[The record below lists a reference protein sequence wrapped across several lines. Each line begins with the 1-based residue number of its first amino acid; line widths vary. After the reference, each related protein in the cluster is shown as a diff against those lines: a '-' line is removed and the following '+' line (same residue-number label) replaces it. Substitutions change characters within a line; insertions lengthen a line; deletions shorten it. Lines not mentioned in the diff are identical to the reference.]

1 MADLAKYQQD
11 IKKFNTSYAKEA
23 VKEPFNFWG
32 LAGFAVAAAFT
43 GSVSCPC
50 SSHSSAE
57 LVYIMVV
64 PNLPMYR
71 QLVQKR
77 EKDRRLAA
85 HKSAREK
92 LIKSFTPREREAVE
106 YLRWLKE
113 KIQDNYK
120 KFTGAGELA
129 LKPVSARPALG
140 RFCRPARRLP
150 PSKTASQSRS
160 IARQFTT
167 SFRRLFVPM
176 ETSTDEKTKRI
187 QQTNVEILKR
197 RVASFD
203 EIERS
208 VKLVEGQLQSIE
220 NFFSYLNDEIVTIS
234 TPEKFSL
241 LDFEQLS
248 DSIAMT
254 KQMLDATADERR
266 RPRQLQPRDG
276 QSRASTRKL
285 TDNSYRSNPSI
296 KTSASTIGSS

>member
-1 MADLAKYQQD
+1 MADLAKYQQQLT
-11 IKKFNTSYAKEA
+11 KFQSSYLKEA

-32 LAGFAVAAAFT
+32 LAGFAVAAAYT
-43 GSVSCPC
+43 GSVIPLLI
-50 SSHSSAE
+50 ALIFE
-57 LVYIMVV
+57 VAYVLTL

-71 QLVQKR
+71 HLVQRR
-77 EKDRRLAA
+77 EKERLFLAA
-85 HKSAREK
+85 RTAREK
-92 LIKSFTPREREAVE
+92 MIKTFTPREREAVE

-120 KFTGAGELA
+120 KFTGAGA
-129 LKPVSARPALG
+129 LPSNLVTLDQRWEDFVDLLDVYRRRKQHLKSINRQAVHNQLSQAYRAAESAG
-140 RFCRPARRLP
+140 
-150 PSKTASQSRS
+150 
-160 IARQFTT
+160 
-167 SFRRLFVPM
+167 
-176 ETSTDEKTKRI
+176 DEKTRRI

-220 NFFSYLNDEIVTIS
+220 NFFSYLNDEIVTMS

-254 KQMLDATADERR
+254 KQMLDATADSIGQLDAYN
-266 RPRQLQPRDG
+266 RQMGNYELLPEANR
-276 QSRASTRKL
+276 
-285 TDNSYRSNPSI
+285 
-296 KTSASTIGSS
+296 

>member
-1 MADLAKYQQD
+1 MADLAKYQQQ
-11 IKKFNTSYAKEA
+11 ITKFNSSYAKEA

-32 LAGFAVAAAFT
+32 LAGFAVAAAYT
-43 GSVSCPC
+43 GSVIPLLI
-50 SSHSSAE
+50 ALMFE
-57 LVYIMVV
+57 FAYMLVL
-64 PNLPMYR
+64 PNLPWYR
-71 QLVQKR
+71 QLVNTR
-77 EKDRRLAA
+77 ERDRLRALN
-85 HKSAREK
+85 KSTREK

-120 KFTGAGELA
+120 KFTGAGSLPSNLVTLEQRWEDFVDLLDVYRRRKSH
-129 LKPVSARPALG
+129 LKSINRQAVHNQLSQAFRA
-140 RFCRPARRLP
+140 
-150 PSKTASQSRS
+150 SETAG
-160 IARQFTT
+160 
-167 SFRRLFVPM
+167 
-176 ETSTDEKTKRI
+176 DEKTRRI

-254 KQMLDATADERR
+254 KQMLDATADSVGA
-266 RPRQLQPRDG
+266 LD
-276 QSRASTRKL
+276 
-285 TDNSYRSNPSI
+285 SYNREMGNYELLPE
-296 KTSASTIGSS
+296 ANR